1 MSKHMGRAEAESII
15 DGIKGGRIFGVTFVK
30 KDGSV
35 RRMTCRKGVYRYVK
49 GTGAGYGAGS
59 IKPLRTVYDM
69 TKGAYR
75 TIPTDRVLE
84 IRTGGVTH
92 KSKAL

>member
-1 MSKHMGRAEAESII
+1 MSKYMGRREAESLI

-35 RRMTCRKGVYRYVK
+35 RRMTCRKGVFRYVK

-59 IKPLRTVYDM
+59 LKPLRTVYDM

-75 TIPTDRVLE
+75 MIPTDRVLE

-92 KSKAL
+92 TAKAL